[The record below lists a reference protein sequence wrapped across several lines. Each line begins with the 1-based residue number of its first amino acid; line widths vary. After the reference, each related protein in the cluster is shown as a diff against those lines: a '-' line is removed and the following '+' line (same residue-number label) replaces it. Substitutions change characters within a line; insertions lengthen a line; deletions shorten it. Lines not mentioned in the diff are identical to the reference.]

1 MLQSMGSQR
10 IKHDLMT
17 EQQQWCGLRQ
27 LDSPHISGLQ
37 KRLIIFSSLDLL
49 EKLKILYQEKILM
62 WNL

>member
-17 EQQQWCGLRQ
+17 EQQQWCGLGQ

-49 EKLKILYQEKILM
+49 EKLKIYQEKILM